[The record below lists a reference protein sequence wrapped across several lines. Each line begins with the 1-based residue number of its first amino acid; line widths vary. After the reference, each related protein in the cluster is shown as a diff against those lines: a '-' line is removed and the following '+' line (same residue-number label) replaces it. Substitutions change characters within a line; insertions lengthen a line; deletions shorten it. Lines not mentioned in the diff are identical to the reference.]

1 MTHTT
6 DIQRVFYAGLT
17 TRWHTNPWLAQT
29 CDRLDGHQGRV
40 ARLILA
46 LWPDASRDL
55 LIVALTHDDGESVTG
70 DIPATYGKTI
80 EQMSAEALAQSEI
93 WGTGFQ
99 LLARYERERLR
110 LADKLDAYMW
120 AEHHAPAVVLDN
132 PEWSEAWQEIV
143 KLAVELGVEDRL

>member
-6 DIQRVFYAGLT
+6 DIQRIFYAGLT
-17 TRWHTNPWLAQT
+17 TRWHTNPHLAQT

-46 LWPDASRDL
+46 LFPDASRDL
-55 LIVALTHDDGESVTG
+55 LIAALTHDDGESVTG
-70 DIPATYGKTI
+70 DIPATTGKTA
-80 EQMSAEALAQSEI
+80 EQMGAEALARGEI
-93 WGTGFQ
+93 WGLGFQ

-120 AEHHAPAVVLDN
+120 AEHHAPAVVLDGG
-132 PEWSEAWQEIV
+132 EWSEAWQEIV

>member
-1 MTHTT
+1 MTHQT

-17 TRWHTNPWLAQT
+17 TRWHTNPHLAQT

-46 LWPDASRDL
+46 LFPDASRDL
-55 LIVALTHDDGESVTG
+55 LIAALTHDDGESVTG
-70 DIPATYGKTI
+70 DIPATYPKSD
-80 EQMSAEALAQSEI
+80 MHKSAEALARGEI
-93 WGTGFQ
+93 WGLGFQ